1 MGLKIFFVEMCI
13 VLASFWQL
21 FDNFLVHS
29 GGGSE
34 SFKRSRRGETRGILK
49 GIYSKGYP
57 TSSARG
63 PSYRSFG
70 IASHGPGN
78 GSAGRRICNF
88 KFWTHFV
95 PSYAYSSLSVPWRSP
110 WDFMGIFG

>member
-13 VLASFWQL
+13 VFGQFLATFWSIL
-21 FDNFLVHS
+21 A
-29 GGGSE
+29 GGSE
-34 SFKRSRRGETRGILK
+34 SFKHSRRGETRGIFK

-78 GSAGRRICNF
+78 GSAGRRIF
-88 KFWTHFV
+88 SK
-95 PSYAYSSLSVPWRSP
+95 
-110 WDFMGIFG
+110 

>member
-1 MGLKIFFVEMCI
+1 MGLKMFLASFGQFLANFWP

-21 FDNFLVHS
+21 LATFWSILA
-29 GGGSE
+29 GGSE
-34 SFKRSRRGETRGILK
+34 SFKHSRRGETSGIFK
-49 GIYSKGYP
+49 GIYSKWYP

-78 GSAGRRICNF
+78 GSAGRRI
-88 KFWTHFV
+88 V
-95 PSYAYSSLSVPWRSP
+95 PTYAYSFP
-110 WDFMGIFG
+110 FGTMPAR